1 MDKALKISG
10 TTVRLALI
18 GMAAITLGGCA
29 DLSRMGGDPLGNPF
43 QTSSRF
49 DRNPTGTI
57 NQPQQSSG
65 NFFTDAFKPFGD
77 NNSEHSPRPPAD
89 IDQPRYAPQHSSLI
103 QSEPLAPPSAA
114 PAHAAWSAPGYAPG
128 VTHSASLARPKATG
142 VGGWSPE
149 GGTPIVVA
157 QGENA
162 EIIAQRYGVPL
173 ATLLRLNGYN
183 TRAQVQ
189 PGARMV
195 IPVYHA
201 EARSASLA
209 PAEARPARMAHVESR
224 QEASR
229 LAQPKAHPV
238 MTASRG
244 EPPHRL
250 GAEPKYAET
259 QKFVAGPNPVAMETH
274 DAATNLAGRR
284 ARLAEAK
291 MAQAKMAQA
300 KLAQA
305 NATDATRRAAEAQL
319 KQQERIARREQ
330 EKADAEAKKLAAMHA
345 PKQTAVAELTAPE
358 PAASKF
364 TKTHASAVDRSAT
377 TASLEPAAPSVASGG
392 DAAHPEFRWPA
403 RGRVIQAFGAG
414 GNDGINIAVPDGTP
428 VKAAESGVVAYAGS
442 ELKGYGN
449 LVLIRHPNGFV
460 SAYANN
466 GSLDVKRGDTVK
478 RGQTIALSGQSG
490 NVASPQL
497 HFELRKGS
505 KPVDPSSYLAGL

>member
-18 GMAAITLGGCA
+18 GVATIVLSGCA
-29 DLSRMGGDPLGNPF
+29 DSTRLSDPFSDPF
-43 QTSSRF
+43 QHSARL

-57 NQPQQSSG
+57 SQPQQGSDS
-65 NFFTDAFKPFGD
+65 NFFTEAFRPFGD
-77 NNSEHSPRPPAD
+77 NSGQRPARPPAD
-89 IDQPRYAPQHSSLI
+89 IDPPRYAPQHSSSI

-114 PAHAAWSAPGYAPG
+114 PAHAAWSAPAYAPG

-142 VGGWSPE
+142 VGGWSAE

-157 QGENA
+157 QGESA

-173 ATLLRLNGYN
+173 STLLHVNGYN
-183 TRAQVQ
+183 NRAQVQ

-195 IPVYHA
+195 IPVYNA
-201 EARSASLA
+201 NGARNAALPPAESRPMRSARMEAPRLETPRAQPAMREARAESA
-209 PAEARPARMAHVESR
+209 PRREAEFKFDVG
-224 QEASR
+224 
-229 LAQPKAHPV
+229 PKA
-238 MTASRG
+238 A
-244 EPPHRL
+244 
-250 GAEPKYAET
+250 
-259 QKFVAGPNPVAMETH
+259 AMEKH
-274 DAATNLAGRR
+274 DAAPSLAEKR
-284 ARLAEAK
+284 AKLAEAK
-291 MAQAKMAQA
+291 AA
-300 KLAQA
+300 
-305 NATDATRRAAEAQL
+305 DATRKAAEAKLQA
-319 KQQERIARREQ
+319 QAARLAQ
-330 EKADAEAKKLAAMHA
+330 KKADAEAKKLAAVDSA
-345 PKQTAVAELTAPE
+345 KETAAAELTAPQ
-358 PAASKF
+358 PAASGFEKPR
-364 TKTHASAVDRSAT
+364 AAAVDKSAT
-377 TASLEPAAPSVASGG
+377 TASLPPVAASVASR
-392 DAAHPEFRWPA
+392 DDSANPEFRWPA

-414 GNDGINIAVPDGTP
+414 GNDGINIAVPEGTP

-466 GSLDVKRGDTVK
+466 GALDVKRGDTVK

-505 KPVDPSSYLAGL
+505 KPVDPSAYLAGL